1 MTPAPGCSASGFAG
15 ARVLADDNAM
25 AALRALADRL
35 RAAGYENRVIEGAAA
50 DQAASEMALGYAV
63 ASDVTGRDEVSALV
77 ASGAADLEGQSELV
91 VPRFMLFALGDVIV
105 LVPKDGGHDPD
116 RVYFGRD
123 SLWLAD
129 FTSRCAP
136 PGGALADLGTGAG
149 TVAAVLA
156 PRFELAVGTEVLP
169 RTAACAA
176 VTFALNAR
184 GDGSPAAL
192 ACLAD
197 VAGGLAQGT
206 FSLVTGNPPWV
217 PDLERH
223 RDEPARVYAEGG
235 PTGFELPRRFIME
248 GAALL
253 APGGLMV
260 MLALDVTWP
269 DGERPLCS
277 LARGLLR
284 LGFEVY
290 LQPTEISAS
299 WEGTGLDLRNFFPAV
314 RTAEHVALVVRRPS
328 STLVG
333 IGRRSTSGV
342 RAWQSEPEQRPEKA
356 VGDQFCADVLR
367 RGT

>member
-1 MTPAPGCSASGFAG
+1 
-15 ARVLADDNAM
+15 VLADDKAM
-25 AALRALADRL
+25 AALRALGRRL
-35 RAAGYENRVIEGAAA
+35 RAARYENQVISGPAR
-50 DQAASEMALGYAV
+50 DRAASEMALGYPV
-63 ASDVTGRDEVSALV
+63 ASEVVGQDEASALV
-77 ASGAADLEGQSELV
+77 ASGAADLEGQGERL
-91 VPRFMLFALGDVIV
+91 VPRFMLFALGEVIV
-105 LVPKDGGHDPD
+105 LVPKDGGRDPD

-129 FTSRCAP
+129 FASRCAP

-156 PRFELAVGTEVLP
+156 PRFKLAVGTEVLP

-192 ACLAD
+192 ACLTD
-197 VAGGLAQGT
+197 VTGGLAGGS

-217 PDLERH
+217 PDLDRGPDER
-223 RDEPARVYAEGG
+223 ARAYAEGG

-260 MLALDVTWP
+260 MLALDVTWQ
-269 DGERPLCS
+269 DGGRPLRS

-284 LGFEVY
+284 LGFEVH
-290 LQPTEISAS
+290 LQPTEISAL
-299 WEGTGLDLRNFFPAV
+299 WEGTALDLRSCFPKI
-314 RTAEHVALVVRRPS
+314 RTAEHVALVVRRPRS
-328 STLVG
+328 QRSRAS
-333 IGRRSTSGV
+333 GRSSTSGV
-342 RAWQSEPEQRPEKA
+342 RARQGEPEHRPEKA
-356 VGDQFCADVLR
+356 VGDQFSVDPLR
-367 RGT
+367 WRGWDDAAIVT